1 MFSLSFALQCSARRA
16 VGCGLSPRALHSGYR
31 AEQRGSDWNRAEMAK
46 IFLTVAYARSCQVL
60 LTCSV
65 IQILDPSCL
74 FLN

>member
-1 MFSLSFALQCSARRA
+1 MFTLSSALQCSAHLA
-16 VGCGLSPRALHSGYR
+16 VGCGLSPRALHPGYC
-31 AEQRGSDWNRAEMAK
+31 AGQRDSDWSRVEMAK

-65 IQILDPSCL
+65 IQIIDPSWL